1 MKQDLLKLPY
11 LANPDLNKPYVLNTD
26 ASDECIGACLAQLT
40 TSPIPGETQE
50 VEKPIYLL
58 SHKLSRT
65 QCRYST
71 IEKEAFAINSS
82 LQKLNHYL
90 YNAEFKIKTDHKPL
104 KYMLD
109 APMQNKKNSAL
120 GLKHFCLQLY
130 HIIHTR
136 CEKCS
141 R

>member
-1 MKQDLLKLPY
+1 M
-11 LANPDLNKPYVLNTD
+11 ANPDLNKPYVLNTD